1 VDTPTL
7 AQIHRA
13 INVII
18 SEICPRGQADDL
30 LRRGAPV
37 SIHRACP
44 AVPACHAT
52 CTTVLA
58 GPEAGACQK
67 ADSRDY
73 QDVDALSR
81 SAHTCAAAARRL
93 ACKHQPRAQ
102 ASAGSGEIR
111 VHSSRATPTLT
122 AASLQ
127 DSGLAPDRGQLCQDR
142 YRRGRTAVRPRA
154 RDEGARYPGG
164 DLTASGDDLTDGS
177 DPSRVM
183 MRQMAGSFAQYNP
196 AGGQAAGCS

>member
-1 VDTPTL
+1 MRETVSGHHYVGS
-7 AQIHRA
+7 IHRA

-18 SEICPRGQADDL
+18 SDISLRGREDDL
-30 LRRGAPV
+30 LRRGAFPV

-67 ADSRDY
+67 ADSRDC

-81 SAHTCAAAARRL
+81 SAHSFAAAARRL
-93 ACKHQPRAQ
+93 ACKHQTRAQ

-111 VHSSRATPTLT
+111 VHTCPARGPLQL
-122 AASLQ
+122 SLLFLFKILVWQ
-127 DSGLAPDRGQLCQDR
+127 
-142 YRRGRTAVRPRA
+142 
-154 RDEGARYPGG
+154 
-164 DLTASGDDLTDGS
+164 S
-177 DPSRVM
+177 D
-183 MRQMAGSFAQYNP
+183 
-196 AGGQAAGCS
+196 